1 MNLKDSKGL
10 MAFLCVAVFSYS
22 IISNSIN
29 TTETEFSIHA
39 ARASKPG
46 SVSAELKFKSE
57 KEKSITCGCFL
68 QSYGLCGVC
77 EKMPNS

>member
-22 IISNSIN
+22 IKITLIN
-29 TTETEFSIHA
+29 TTEAEISINA

-46 SVSAELKFKSE
+46 SVSAELKLKSE

-68 QSYGLCGVC
+68 QSYGQYDLR
-77 EKMPNS
+77 EKTC